1 MLRKSLL
8 IICTAALVSALV
20 SGTAAAQDNNPNQ
33 RTYFTF
39 SAPVELP
46 GKTLPAG
53 TYLFKLVDS
62 PSNRHIVQ
70 VFDKDEK
77 QIHATTLAVPAQRLE
92 AADEPEVRFMEVAA
106 NQPAAIRTWWFPGR
120 TIGHEFIYPKDQA
133 TRLAK
138 GAKSPVLTVAT
149 DASTA
154 ETMRDA
160 DLARINES
168 AETSTYSAEQ
178 TPAAV
183 TGTAVTGRNNESQT
197 AMATERSEPQPAAT
211 TARSESQPAETAARS
226 ESQPAMKT
234 PPPSQSAPTTVPQST
249 AVTQRP
255 VETPPAP
262 ATSTESV
269 ETRRTQLP
277 RTATILPLVALFGFG
292 SLAGAAAL
300 RLRRK

>member
-8 IICTAALVSALV
+8 IISAAAVVSAFV
-20 SGTAAAQDNNPNQ
+20 PTTAAAQDSNWNQ

-53 TYLFKLVDS
+53 TYLFRLLDS
-62 PSNRHIVQ
+62 PSNRHVIQ

-77 QIHATTLAVPAQRLE
+77 QIHITALAVPAQRNE
-92 AADEPEVRFMEVAA
+92 PSDEPEVRFMEVAA

-120 TIGHEFIYPKDQA
+120 TIGHEFVYPKEQA

-138 GAKSPVLTVAT
+138 SGKNPVLTVSN

-160 DLARINES
+160 DLARVNES

-178 TPAAV
+178 APSAV
-183 TGTAVTGRNNESQT
+183 TGTAVTGRQESQT
-197 AMATERSEPQPAAT
+197 AMTTGSNQSQAPASTGRTESQAGMNTSSGQASAT
-211 TARSESQPAETAARS
+211 TASQGTAG
-226 ESQPAMKT
+226 
-234 PPPSQSAPTTVPQST
+234 
-249 AVTQRP
+249 TQRQGA
-255 VETPPAP
+255 TPS
-262 ATSTESV
+262 ATRAQNARNTRTE
-269 ETRRTQLP
+269 LP
-277 RTATILPLVALFGFG
+277 RTATVLPLVALLGLG

-300 RLRRK
+300 RMRRK